1 MAVLTGSIADQ
12 LIAEQGANV
21 VIPED
26 TYTSIENSA
35 FFSKFVLDTI
45 EIPESIVTIGD
56 YAFKGNNLTEV
67 TIPEGV
73 KSIGQM
79 AFSTNRL
86 ETIVIPSSISS
97 IPYGAFL
104 DNKLTSINIPNNITS
119 IGEKAFYGNTIKSV
133 TISENVTSLGDNAF
147 DTSTVVVNLGNGKVI
162 GPDDNQYKVLQGVL
176 PHSTS
181 SNGIVRGGETFGTRD
196 IFLLP
201 NVANGAPWSFD
212 TGFADQNDYFLID
225 QKVDISKVAQ
235 FANCIW
241 YDEGWEGEPLFDT
254 RNDPNYFGYS
264 YYEGDNYEMAFYSDW
279 DRTAPQ
285 PSQFGSI
292 DLSGINL
299 NLIQGMSDDDFL
311 DEYAYAITAY
321 DLSSDLSQATGN
333 PTDLN
338 VSSSRFDENI
348 PRDSAIATLS
358 SSDPNTQDTHTYS
371 LIAGSGDTDNN
382 LFTIDGNQ
390 IKIKES
396 PDFENQFSYSIRL
409 QSQDSVG
416 LIFEKEFIFTVNEL
430 DETPTPVTTPT
441 TAQTP
446 ALVPTPIQKLQSI
459 DDITTQIEI
468 TTFQLNNSVRFQNQ
482 QVEMLIRGTD
492 KKDKITGSSIG
503 ELINGGKGKDVLKG
517 GGGSDG
523 FLFDAKAFGK
533 KTADKILDFNSDEG
547 DSILVDNEV
556 FDLGKKVKLKTV
568 ASKIALK
575 KAFASNKEFVYDVK
589 KGFLYF
595 NENGKEKGWGDGGL
609 FVKLQGA
616 PELGTTDFTII

>member
-12 LIAEQGANV
+12 LIAEQGAIV
-21 VIPED
+21 VIPD
-26 TYTSIENSA
+26 TYTSVEDLA
-35 FFSKFVLDTI
+35 FFSKFALGTI

-79 AFSTNRL
+79 AFSTNKL

-104 DNKLTSINIPNNITS
+104 DNNLTSINIPNNITS

-196 IFLLP
+196 VFLLP

-254 RNDPNYFGYS
+254 RNDPNHFGYS
-264 YYEGDNYEMAFYSDW
+264 YYKGDNYEMAFYSDW

-285 PSQFGSI
+285 PSQFGTI
-292 DLSGINL
+292 DLSGVNL
-299 NLIQGMSDDDFL
+299 DLIQGMSDDAFL
-311 DEYAYAITAY
+311 KDYAYAINAF
-321 DLSSDLSQATGN
+321 DPSSDLAKDTGN

-348 PRDSAIATLS
+348 PGDSAVATLS
-358 SSDPNTQDTHTYS
+358 SSDPNTEDTHTYS
-371 LIAGSGDTDNN
+371 LIAGSGDTDND

-390 IKIKES
+390 LKIKKS
-396 PDFENQFSYSIRL
+396 PDFENQISYLIRL

-416 LIFEKEFIFTVNEL
+416 LIYEKEFIFAVNDL
-430 DETPTPVTTPT
+430 DETPSAVTT
-441 TAQTP
+441 
-446 ALVPTPIQKLQSI
+446 LIQNLQSI
-459 DDITTQIEI
+459 DDITKQNQV
-468 TTFQLNNSVRFQNQ
+468 TTFQLTKSVRLQNQ
-482 QVEMLIRGTD
+482 QIEMLISGTD
-492 KKDKITGSSIG
+492 KKDNITGSPEG
-503 ELINGGKGKDVLKG
+503 EILSGGKGKDVLKG
-517 GGGSDG
+517 GDGVDG
-523 FLFDAKAFGK
+523 FLFQEPEEFGRK
-533 KTADKILDFNSDEG
+533 RADKIVDFDSNQG
-547 DSILVDNEV
+547 DSVLLDRNI
-556 FDLGKKVKLKTV
+556 FGLGKKVKIKVVTG
-568 ASKIALK
+568 
-575 KAFASNKEFVYDVK
+575 K
-589 KGFLYF
+589 KGI
-595 NENGKEKGWGDGGL
+595 KKRI
-609 FVKLQGA
+609 KKQ
-616 PELGTTDFTII
+616 